1 MNAGEIEIRTDNAG
15 VTVKITL
22 AVRPI
27 LDQGKSD
34 DAISSVPESE
44 LTAARRILNSIESMG
59 RTVGISA
66 AH

>member
-1 MNAGEIEIRTDNAG
+1 MNAGEIEIRTDNSG

-27 LDQGKSD
+27 LEQGKSD
-34 DAISSVPESE
+34 DTISSVPESE
-44 LTAARRILNSIESMG
+44 LTAAGRILNSIEPMG